1 MARWKKN
8 NWEGLPCYTT
18 ASLCYR
24 NQDNLRYCGRL
35 WSERRSTVDHLFCT
49 VGNEQM
55 LDQAKKHFKLPS
67 SSDPL
72 KKFMD
77 TLFIIQVLAYVI
89 VCL

>member
-1 MARWKKN
+1 MLQKQGSALALWATST
-8 NWEGLPCYTT
+8 GLFY
-18 ASLCYR
+18 
-24 NQDNLRYCGRL
+24 D
-35 WSERRSTVDHLFCT
+35 LFCI

-77 TLFIIQVLAYVI
+77 TLFITQVWHITSGVSNTDYPI
-89 VCL
+89 